1 MAVTISSHVE
11 ADYLVIEGE
20 GSVGNFADNELASKL
35 CYQEISKHDFQKAL
49 LDFRRVEGEAS
60 IADMYGLASSLS
72 GDYPYELRRLKLAVV
87 VDPKHK
93 ELSDFWQLCANNRG
107 FGFQG
112 FTDLESARAYL
123 SE

>member
-20 GSVGNFADNELASKL
+20 GSVGNLVDNKLASKL
-35 CYQEISKHDFQKAL
+35 CYEEISKHDLQKVL
-49 LDFRRVEGEAS
+49 LDFRRVEGGAS
-60 IADMYGLASSLS
+60 ITDMYGLASSYS
-72 GDYPYELRRLKLAVV
+72 SDYPHELRRLKLAVV

-93 ELSDFWQLCANNRG
+93 DLSDFWQLCANNRG
-107 FGFQG
+107 YDFRG
-112 FTDLESARAYL
+112 FTDVGSARSYL